1 MRTMT
6 KILVSIIAAAA
17 MTLSL
22 GWWSVVH
29 YGRTIGLTDANI
41 KTFRNP
47 LFGAGVV
54 GTILLTFGFYRLL
67 RIKTF
72 IIVAR
77 FALSLLFALAFT
89 AAIDPAIVISLWKH
103 SVYTED
109 GLVWVD
115 VLSLTASAFFAL
127 WLSRKIARRLFSI

>member
-17 MTLSL
+17 MTVSL
-22 GWWSVVH
+22 GWWCVVH
-29 YGRTIGLTDANI
+29 YGRTIGLTDANV

-67 RIKTF
+67 RIKTL

-89 AAIDPAIVISLWKH
+89 AAIDPQIVISLWKH

>member
-1 MRTMT
+1 MT
-6 KILVSIIAAAA
+6 RIFLSIIAAAA

-22 GWWSVVH
+22 GWWIVVH
-29 YGRTIGLTDANI
+29 YGRTIGLTDANV

-54 GTILLTFGFYRLL
+54 STILLTFGFYRLL
-67 RIKTF
+67 RIKTL

-109 GLVWVD
+109 GLMWVD